1 MFLGIQHKFNLI
13 ITSFV
18 LFMVVAAGSVLVLVN
33 ARSFDA
39 VVISIASRQQVLLF
53 RMMQQTQDLIAAM
66 ESESDTGTKRKT
78 LADSVRLFDNSLT
91 ALKNGGTA
99 TDIDGRAID
108 LPSASGHILDFLIEV
123 DHYWISA
130 HSALN
135 ILLNPTTKPATD
147 LFYDAQHALPH
158 LWQPLKENITHSI
171 TLLKENSQQKVL
183 NLKGI
188 MLLILLLTI
197 LLAFVAFWFGKC
209 YIIKPIKIMRDAMN
223 ELRAGDGDLT
233 RRLPHFGNDEIG
245 QTAKSLNGFL
255 NKIQLTLL
263 ESVKTLETAFEASK
277 EITEQAAKLSQTT
290 TKQAASL
297 EETSASLEQ
306 ISSAMHETSH
316 SAVLA
321 ENLAKGVS
329 HQAEES
335 RVVMEQTI
343 QAMSSIIRRIV
354 MVDDIASQTNLLAI
368 NASIEAAH
376 AKKYGKG
383 FTVVANEVRTLAERS
398 QKVAR
403 EIDQLAH
410 KSMSIAEQTHGLIGN
425 IVPSTQETSDLVAQ
439 IQIAAHEEFVGIGQI
454 NVTMNELSQTAQ
466 DNSSTSDKLAETAY
480 LMQMQAELL
489 KTTMSFFKL
498 K

>member
-13 ITSFV
+13 ISSFV
-18 LFMVVAAGSVLVLVN
+18 IFMIIAAGSVLMLVN

-39 VVISIASRQQVLLF
+39 VVISIASRQQVLLI
-53 RMMQQTQDLIAAM
+53 RMAQQTQDLIAAM
-66 ESESDTGTKRKT
+66 ESESDTHAKRKS
-78 LADSVRLFDNSLT
+78 LNKSVGLFHSSLV
-91 ALKNGGTA
+91 ALKNGGDA
-99 TDIDGRAID
+99 TDIDGRSID
-108 LPSASGHILDFLIEV
+108 LPAATGRIFEFFDQVER
-123 DHYWISA
+123 YWISS
-130 HSALN
+130 HSALK
-135 ILLNPTTKPATD
+135 ILLDPNTKPATD
-147 LFYDAQHALPH
+147 TFYDAQHALPH
-158 LWQPLKENITHSI
+158 LWQPLEENVAQAI
-171 TLLKENSQQKVL
+171 TLLKENSQTKVL

-188 MLLILLLTI
+188 MLLILILTI
-197 LLAFVAFWFGKC
+197 LLASAAFWFGKC

-233 RRLPHFGNDEIG
+233 RRLPHFGNNEIG

-263 ESVKTLETAFEASK
+263 ESAKTLETAFDASK
-277 EITEQAAKLSQTT
+277 EINEQAAKLSQNAA
-290 TKQAASL
+290 KQAASL

-316 SAVLA
+316 SATHA
-321 ENLAKGVS
+321 GNLAKSVS
-329 HQAEES
+329 NQAEES
-335 RVVMEQTI
+335 RAVMEQTI
-343 QAMSSIIRRIV
+343 QAMNSIIRRIV

-376 AKKYGKG
+376 AKKFGKG
-383 FTVVANEVRTLAERS
+383 FTVVASEVRTLAERS
-398 QKVAR
+398 QQVAR

-410 KSMSIAEQTHGLIGN
+410 KSMSIAEQTQDLIGN
-425 IVPSTQETSDLVAQ
+425 IVPSTHETSDLVAQ
-439 IQIAAHEEFVGIGQI
+439 IQTAAHEEYIGIGQI
-454 NVTMNELSQTAQ
+454 NIAMNELSQSAQ
-466 DNSSTSDKLAETAY
+466 SNSSTSDKLAETAY